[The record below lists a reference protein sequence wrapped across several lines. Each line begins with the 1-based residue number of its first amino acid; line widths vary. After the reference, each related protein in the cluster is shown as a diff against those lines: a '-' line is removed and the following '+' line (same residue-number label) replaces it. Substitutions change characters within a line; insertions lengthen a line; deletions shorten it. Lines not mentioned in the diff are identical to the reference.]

1 MAEHISTV
9 GRLPLVDALCVTG
22 PAPADDVSSGVRV
35 GQLFDGMALVPGVE
49 LPPGPILLVD
59 DFARST
65 WTVTAAAALLRDA
78 GSGPAL
84 PLVAHRRP

>member
-1 MAEHISTV
+1 
-9 GRLPLVDALCVTG
+9 LPLVEALSVSG

-35 GQLFDGMALVPGVE
+35 AQLFDRLALVPGVE
-49 LPPGPILLVD
+49 LPAGPVLLID

-65 WTVTAAAALLRDA
+65 WTLTAAAALLRDA